1 MTFESFLDK
10 FKEQL
15 MEDDPSI
22 VKAETKFRDLGS
34 WDSLTAMAII
44 TMIEDEY
51 KVKVNEATFKSFK
64 TVEDIYNYVSSQNQQ

>member
-1 MTFESFLDK
+1 MTFDSFLDK

-22 VKAETKFRDLGS
+22 VKAGTKFRDLDS
-34 WDSLTAMAII
+34 WDSLTGMAII

-51 KVKVNEATFKSFK
+51 GVKINEATFKSFK
-64 TVEDIYNYVSSQNQQ
+64 TVEDVYNYVASQKV

>member
-1 MTFESFLDK
+1 MVFDSFLEK

-34 WDSLTAMAII
+34 WDSLTAMAVIA
-44 TMIEDEY
+44 MIEDEFHVRI
-51 KVKVNEATFKSFK
+51 KEDTFKSFK
-64 TVEDIYNYVSSQNQQ
+64 TVENIYNYVLSQK